1 MLLFMRSLIEAEKA
15 AYRHAHTYHRHV
27 HAHADI
33 RAAPSAAQ
41 QSRMET
47 GVQKKKKKGNPNRMT
62 CNNIV
67 VL

>member
-41 QSRMET
+41 HSIMET
-47 GVQKKKKKGNPNRMT
+47 GVQKKKKKKEIR
-62 CNNIV
+62 IE
-67 VL
+67 